1 MFASAVH
8 MIGAG
13 AVVMA
18 VFWLT
23 LLILGVS
30 SAARALS
37 ERRDKAAPLR
47 DVGDRS
53 AAAGDLDPAG
63 DDPAPPPL
71 APSLARTGG
80 LQRKENGQRGRIR

>member
-37 ERRDKAAPLR
+37 ERRDKAATSTPPATTLR
-47 DVGDRS
+47 RRPS
-53 AAAGDLDPAG
+53 RRASREPAVYNERKTG
-63 DDPAPPPL
+63 REGGSDE
-71 APSLARTGG
+71 ART
-80 LQRKENGQRGRIR
+80 